1 MTIDEFNQHGKSL
14 VENAQ
19 AVLEDFKHGFNR
31 NPIEALRWPAETL
44 RAAATVDVWAN
55 IFGDLAGYLPQN
67 LPELKVTIRKFAM
80 QNIEPTSSPAHDEF
94 EEYRRREWAR
104 LSGLLD
110 SIKP

>member
-19 AVLEDFKHGFNR
+19 AVLEDFKHGFSR

-44 RAAATVDVWAN
+44 RAAATIDVWVN
-55 IFGDLAGYLPQN
+55 IFGNADLSKD
-67 LPELKVTIRKFAM
+67 LPELKATIRKYAM

-104 LSGLLD
+104 ISGLLD